1 MRRVAHNATY
11 KRQHG
16 SKNHRN
22 LLQISSQNY
31 IELILDM
38 KQQSCFILGKKKKN
52 NESKKYNYAI
62 KYHITMASV
71 EPAGMIPNLNC
82 FWGKDKS
89 QS

>member
-1 MRRVAHNATY
+1 MRCVVHNATL

-16 SKNHRN
+16 SNNHRN
-22 LLQISSQNY
+22 LLLISSQNY
-31 IELILDM
+31 IELILDV
-38 KQQSCFILGKKKKN
+38 KQQSCFILGEKKN
-52 NESKKYNYAI
+52 NECKKYNYAI

-82 FWGKDKS
+82 FLAKDKT